1 MGIITKEYPLQ
12 CWGGLNKNAQV
23 NSFQT
28 YSLPSSLLVNV
39 RMTLPHKKYAQN
51 VEEIHM
57 RQRSQSSVAVV
68 LQLP

>member
-39 RMTLPHKKYAQN
+39 RMTLSHTKNMHRMQKKF
-51 VEEIHM
+51 I
-57 RQRSQSSVAVV
+57 
-68 LQLP
+68 

>member
-39 RMTLPHKKYAQN
+39 RMTLSHTKNMHRMQKKFIWDKGHNQ
-51 VEEIHM
+51 
-57 RQRSQSSVAVV
+57 V
-68 LQLP
+68 LL